1 MANPE
6 PFPEHISLGEK
17 YGPAMTIADQAE
29 AAAYFERCV
38 EHQLR
43 VWGSTPIGARTR
55 AEAEQIERANL
66 GYWAGYY
73 DNATRERVER
83 LFHCA
88 HPVFG
93 AIAENGPPTPAE
105 ALAAGIERG
114 LKLAGR
120 K

>member
-1 MANPE
+1 MAQPE

-17 YGPAMTIADQAE
+17 YGPAMTIDDQA
-29 AAAYFERCV
+29 AASAYFERCV
-38 EHQLR
+38 EHQIR
-43 VWGSTPIGARTR
+43 AFGSTR
-55 AEAEQIERANL
+55 AEAEEIEKANL

-83 LFHCA
+83 LFSCA
-88 HPVFG
+88 HPYFG
-93 AIAENGPPTPAE
+93 KIAEVGPPTPAE

-120 K
+120 S